1 MIIMKEFYLSQVA
14 PILATAIVAI
24 LVRVIY
30 KIAPIVIQLLLKL
43 KDEAEQRIIASGHM
57 QDLQTAKEVWDI
69 IEEKFRITENAK
81 EVLDTKANEFDKL
94 LLQRIPGL
102 TQNNID
108 DLRQA
113 IAGEV
118 NKGKE
123 TLTTNITVDQSVDIA
138 ALQEKYSNL
147 QAENDNLKSTLN
159 QITQLTSTNIPVNA
173 VQETA
178 EPLQ

>member
-1 MIIMKEFYLSQVA
+1 MKEFYLSQVA

-24 LVRVIY
+24 LVRAIY

-43 KDEAEQRIIASGHM
+43 KDEVEQRIIASGHM
-57 QDLQTAKEVWDI
+57 QDLQTAKEVWNI

-81 EVLDTKANEFDKL
+81 EVLDTKANEFDRL

-102 TQNNID
+102 TQNNLD

-123 TLTTNITVDQSVDIA
+123 TLTSNTVANQSADIA

-147 QAENDNLKSTLN
+147 QAENDNLKSTLI

-173 VQETA
+173 VRETT